1 MRKETSSDIKLFRN
15 WTNVTLVS
23 DNWLK
28 FDEQDRRFYGTPQK
42 QDINK
47 Y

>member
-1 MRKETSSDIKLFRN
+1 MRKETSFRN

-28 FDEQDRRFYGTPQK
+28 FDEQDRRFFGTPQK